1 MNSVEEPG
9 VVLADASPDVPAE
22 GALVELVHQREAL
35 PAGTNLEQAHRVFSQ
50 IGVDF
55 LPVIDPAGR
64 PLGLCSRVQVGERLG
79 SRFGFSLYSQT
90 RVEAALAPSPL
101 VVSTLRPLA
110 EVVEL
115 ALARRG
121 VAFGE
126 DVILVGA
133 EGVLAGLIRA
143 ETLAKVQSRM
153 VAEQLEEL
161 RAQRSQL
168 QRQNV
173 ELFQANH
180 EIRQSKGLYL
190 GLMENHAL
198 GVALL
203 DASGRVQERN
213 RRLGDLL
220 GAGEARGFSLIE
232 RIAERDRGEFRRML
246 EACEQG
252 RAFAPTRE
260 FTLHVPGAGPRL
272 FRCAL
277 GWIRETGQ
285 ACACLDDITEQR
297 SLEGRVAL
305 REKQSLLESLVGGI
319 AHELNNKLTPVR
331 GFAELLQMEESG
343 NARAYSGLIAR
354 SVDEA
359 ARIVKQLRE
368 LTAPAGPEARRID
381 LRAAVEE
388 ALEMLQFR
396 LQAARCGLVRDFP
409 PDPLWVLAD
418 AGQIKQ
424 VVMNLGANA
433 IDAMQGRPEPRLRV
447 ALAEAGGTV
456 RLEVADNGMGIAP
469 EAQRRIFDPF
479 YTTKGPDRGTGLGLS
494 ICLSIVRQNGGEIA
508 VRSEPGEGAV
518 FTVTL
523 PMLAGEEP
531 VLVRDA
537 GDRTEPRVPDGAK
550 RILAVDDEEV
560 IRHLL
565 QEQLRR
571 SFGCRVD
578 CVANGRE
585 ALAATRR
592 TRYDLIV
599 ADLIMPHMGGGE
611 FYTELLKHDPA
622 AARRVVFITG
632 FAGGEHE
639 ERELAGWRRPV
650 LAKPFTQVQLARA
663 CGPVLDAVELV

>member
-1 MNSVEEPG
+1 MRPVEEPG
-9 VVLADASPDVPAE
+9 ALPADVSIDASADAPLL
-22 GALVELVHQREAL
+22 ALVHHRGSL
-35 PAGTNLEQAHRVFSQ
+35 PAGTTLEQAQRAFSAG
-50 IGVDF
+50 GVDF
-55 LPVIDPAGR
+55 LPVTDGEGR
-64 PLGLCSRVQVGERLG
+64 PLGLCSRVQVGQMLG

-90 RVEAALAPSPL
+90 RVEAALAPNPL
-101 VVSTLRPLA
+101 VVSTRRPLA
-110 EVVEL
+110 EVVAL
-115 ALARRG
+115 AVARRG
-121 VAFGE
+121 VAFVE
-126 DVILVGA
+126 DVVLVRA
-133 EGVLAGLIRA
+133 DGVLVGLIRA
-143 ETLAKVQSRM
+143 ETLAQVQSRM

-161 RAQRSQL
+161 RAQRTQL

-180 EIRQSKGLYL
+180 EIRQSKGLYF

-213 RRLGDLL
+213 RRLAELL
-220 GAGEARGFSLIE
+220 GAGEARGFSLTD
-232 RIAERDRGEFRRML
+232 RIVERDRAEFRRML

-252 RAFAPTRE
+252 REHAPTRE
-260 FTLHVPGAGPRL
+260 FTLQVPGAGPRL
-272 FRCAL
+272 FRCSL

-297 SLEGRVAL
+297 SLEGQAAL

-331 GFAELLQMEESG
+331 GFAELLQMEEAG
-343 NARAYSGLIAR
+343 NARAYSTLITR

-381 LRAAVEE
+381 LRLAVEE

-396 LQAARCGLVRDFP
+396 LQAARCGVAREFPVEPVWVR
-409 PDPLWVLAD
+409 AD
-418 AGQIKQ
+418 AGQVKQ

-433 IDAMQGRPEPRLRV
+433 IDAMQGRPEPLLRV
-447 ALAEAGGTV
+447 TLAPAGSAV
-456 RLEVADNGMGIAP
+456 RLEVGDNGVGIAP

-508 VRSEPGEGAV
+508 VRSEPGEGSV

-523 PMLAGEEP
+523 PLHAAEEP
-531 VLVRDA
+531 VVLFQPDERPVFRPA
-537 GDRTEPRVPDGAK
+537 DGAK
-550 RILAVDDEEV
+550 VVLAVDDEEV

-571 SFGCRVD
+571 SFGCRVET
-578 CVANGRE
+578 VANGRE
-585 ALAATRR
+585 ALAAVRR
-592 TRYDLIV
+592 TRFDLIV
-599 ADLIMPHMGGGE
+599 VDLLMPGMGGSE
-611 FYTELLKHDPA
+611 FYAELLKRDPE

-632 FAGGEHE
+632 YAGGERE
-639 ERELAGWRRPV
+639 EAELAGWGRPV
-650 LAKPFTQVQLARA
+650 VTKPFTQEQLVRT
-663 CGPVLDAVELV
+663 CGPVLDAVAAV